1 MMENEKL
8 LKRQFAI
15 KLAITYAVLL
25 VLSFLVM
32 LFTYDFKWTL
42 TNISNSLFI
51 VNAPIFFVALIIQT
65 GASRATLAVSYTA
78 RTWFAPKSTKDQF
91 DNYQEYYDEKAPGHQ
106 KDVKH
111 IIIATISLMF
121 VAFIIARIIVDTRPN
136 M

>member
-1 MMENEKL
+1 MMENEKH

-32 LFTYDFKWTL
+32 LFTYDFKWTF

-65 GASRATLAVSYTA
+65 GASRAT
-78 RTWFAPKSTKDQF
+78 
-91 DNYQEYYDEKAPGHQ
+91 
-106 KDVKH
+106 
-111 IIIATISLMF
+111 
-121 VAFIIARIIVDTRPN
+121 
-136 M
+136 